1 MPTRFATTLNCQG
14 RKQASSG
21 GDHEWWLDYMASFS
35 KKQER
40 IAALGK
46 VQKGFP
52 LLGRSWKSL
61 LLSSNHIGS
70 QESTVQVKVNIDPV
84 TGTCLT
90 NDP

>member
-84 TGTCLT
+84 TGSGLS
-90 NDP
+90 NNS

>member
-1 MPTRFATTLNCQG
+1 MPTRFATTLNFQG
-14 RKQASSG
+14 RKQASSR

-46 VQKGFP
+46 VQKGFL

-61 LLSSNHIGS
+61 LLGSNHISS
-70 QESTVQVKVNIDPV
+70 QESTVQIQVNIDSV
-84 TGTCLT
+84 AGSGLT